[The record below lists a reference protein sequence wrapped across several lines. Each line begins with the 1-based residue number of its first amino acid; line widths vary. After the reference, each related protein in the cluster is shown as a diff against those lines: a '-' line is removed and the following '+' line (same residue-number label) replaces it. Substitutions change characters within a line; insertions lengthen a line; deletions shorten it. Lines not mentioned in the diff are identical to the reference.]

1 MLPRIKITL
10 LISFFLFLGNS
21 SVAQWKQIDYNGGY
35 VFSVLQI
42 DQTAFAQTEGG
53 IYKSVDF
60 GNNWTETNSDTILK
74 LFNVYSFSAM
84 GSYPKLFS
92 ANNML
97 FYGYENILLKSSDLG
112 ITWSK
117 YALSPA
123 LKFIDYFEIGDTLF
137 AYTGSDDQKI
147 YKIVGNDWVL
157 QSQST
162 NYHYFFQVDNSS
174 FYNYNFYSP
183 NQGLYSTPDGKN
195 FTKITLNGIPKN
207 DSVYTSGEY
216 HYFYDISGFGGNGNY
231 LFAIVNG
238 NTIYSSYLFGNW
250 NQSFSGLPNNI
261 TSISEISLNNNSV
274 FVRFDT
280 NNADNVIYR
289 SDDFGLHW
297 NLSDSNAYLPNIKFR
312 DRLIRGSVN
321 GIYVSDDNGISWN
334 SSSAGLKSSY
344 IYFTKSYKN
353 CVYAFDYGLGRLVRS
368 IDNGLNWNIPFGL
381 DIGFQMSPYNFN
393 FSDSISFI
401 NHYKG
406 VYKTTDSGNS
416 WINVFYPT
424 SIGEVSW
431 IKILDN
437 NYVYLCGVDSLN
449 DKRYYRTKD
458 FLTYE
463 NLNYLFPVLPALVN
477 DMVLVNN
484 KLYAYTHIPTKVYSS
499 IDNGFTWN
507 LDVAGLPTSARFKV
521 NNFNVIG
528 DKLILSMYDELYA
541 VSPRLY
547 LKDGN
552 DWVRKACNGL
562 PNNLFAID
570 IIEHKN
576 ILYSANFFTK
586 NVYYSLD
593 FGENWTIIDTIGL
606 TNSVSIT
613 VDALSVTDAGIFIGT
628 HNSGLWKYSMLP
640 SGINTQTKS
649 LIKVQIFPNPSMEFI
664 DFSSDRKIEYY
675 NILDISGVM
684 VQHGKYDNQKISI
697 KNLPSGIYIVKFLLN
712 NNQFRAEKFVK
723 Y

>member
-1 MLPRIKITL
+1 MLPRIKLAL
-10 LISFFLFLGNS
+10 LVSFFVFLGNL

-42 DQTAFAQTEGG
+42 DQTAFAQTHGG

-60 GNNWTETNSDTILK
+60 GNNWTETSSDTILK

-84 GSYPKLFS
+84 GSNPKMFS
-92 ANNML
+92 SNSVL
-97 FYGYENILLKSSDLG
+97 YFEYENILLKSSDLG

-123 LKFIDYFEIGDTLF
+123 LQFIDYFEIADTLY

-183 NQGLYSTPDGKN
+183 NEGLYSTPDGKN

-207 DSVYTSGEY
+207 DSLYIAGEY

-238 NTIYSSYLFGNW
+238 NTIYSSYLFGKW
-250 NQSFSGLPNNI
+250 NQSFIGLPNNI
-261 TSISEISLNNNSV
+261 TSISEISLKNNSV
-274 FVRFDT
+274 FVRFYT
-280 NNADNVIYR
+280 NTADNVIYK

-297 NLSDSNAYLPNIKFR
+297 YLSDSNAYLPNIKFG

-321 GIYVSDDNGISWN
+321 GIYVSDNGGVSWN
-334 SSSAGLKSSY
+334 QSSAGLKSSY
-344 IYFTKSYKN
+344 IYFTKSFKN
-353 CVYAFDYGLGRLVRS
+353 NLYAFDYALERLVRS
-368 IDNGLNWNIPFGL
+368 IDNGLIWNIPIGL
-381 DIGFQMSPYNFN
+381 DNRFQMLSSNIYL
-393 FSDSISFI
+393 SDSISFI
-401 NHYKG
+401 THFKG
-406 VYKTTDSGNS
+406 VYKSTDLGNNWS
-416 WINVFYPT
+416 NVFYPT

-431 IKILDN
+431 IRILDN
-437 NYVYLCGVDSLN
+437 KYVYICGVDSLN
-449 DKRYYRTKD
+449 VKNFYRTKD

-477 DMVLVNN
+477 DLVLVNN
-484 KLYAYTHIPTKVYSS
+484 KMYAYTHIPTKVYSS
-499 IDNGFTWN
+499 NDNGLTWN
-507 LDVAGLPTSARFKV
+507 LDIAGLPTSARFKV

-547 LKDGN
+547 LKEGTV
-552 DWVRKACNGL
+552 WVRKACNGL
-562 PNNLFAID
+562 PNNLLGID
-570 IIEHKN
+570 VIEHKN
-576 ILYSANFFTK
+576 ILYTANFYTK
-586 NVYYSLD
+586 NIYYSIDL
-593 FGENWTIIDTIGL
+593 GENWTIMDTTGL
-606 TNSVSIT
+606 PNSVSIT
-613 VDALSVTDAGIFIGT
+613 GDALSVTDAGIFIGT

-640 SGINTQTKS
+640 SGINTQSKS
-649 LIKVQIFPNPSMEFI
+649 LEKVQIFPNPSSEFI

-675 NILDISGVM
+675 NILDISGKM
-684 VQHGKYDNQKISI
+684 VQHGKYENQKIEI
-697 KNLPSGIYIVKFLLN
+697 RKLPRGIYIVKILLEN
-712 NNQFRAEKFVK
+712 NSLSIEKFVK